1 MEENLN
7 IEISETNRGKKQII
21 LNKKYK
27 YNFSKKKKDNTDV
40 YRCTEYKTLN
50 KCKSFINLNDK
61 NEVLDYEC
69 SHNHPE
75 KEIEVSI
82 SLVKHKI
89 KDKIRKSS
97 ISSDLKTKRIFD
109 EISQEVGYECPEYKK
124 IKTQIRRYKNKR
136 LFPNI
141 KTLDKV
147 PKESEYYNTKR
158 GKILMI
164 FKNSDIIIFQS
175 KFQAKLFAKNK
186 HIFADGTFSIAPPGT
201 NQVFITRTFDTEVN
215 RFYTTSISILISK
228 EQNLYKILLEEIK
241 KNIIK
246 YNPNVDFSEKLFH
259 CDFEKGI
266 TNAVENVF
274 PNMNIKYCVWHYKR
288 LLRNKKKIC
297 YKEVKDNNILKSY
310 YKAISNLPFINPQYI
325 YDIFYKIK
333 FTCEGYG
340 STCTQFL
347 KFLDYFEKTFLKN
360 YNIKYWNYYNKIEH
374 TTNNAS

>member
-97 ISSDLKTKRIFD
+97 ISSDLT
-109 EISQEVGYECPEYKK
+109 
-124 IKTQIRRYKNKR
+124 RYKNKR

-274 PNMNIKYCVWHYKR
+274 PNMNI
-288 LLRNKKKIC
+288 
-297 YKEVKDNNILKSY
+297 
-310 YKAISNLPFINPQYI
+310 
-325 YDIFYKIK
+325 
-333 FTCEGYG
+333 
-340 STCTQFL
+340 
-347 KFLDYFEKTFLKN
+347 
-360 YNIKYWNYYNKIEH
+360 
-374 TTNNAS
+374 

>member
-158 GKILMI
+158 
-164 FKNSDIIIFQS
+164 
-175 KFQAKLFAKNK
+175 
-186 HIFADGTFSIAPPGT
+186 
-201 NQVFITRTFDTEVN
+201 
-215 RFYTTSISILISK
+215 
-228 EQNLYKILLEEIK
+228 
-241 KNIIK
+241 
-246 YNPNVDFSEKLFH
+246 
-259 CDFEKGI
+259 
-266 TNAVENVF
+266 
-274 PNMNIKYCVWHYKR
+274 
-288 LLRNKKKIC
+288 
-297 YKEVKDNNILKSY
+297 
-310 YKAISNLPFINPQYI
+310 
-325 YDIFYKIK
+325 
-333 FTCEGYG
+333 
-340 STCTQFL
+340 
-347 KFLDYFEKTFLKN
+347 
-360 YNIKYWNYYNKIEH
+360 
-374 TTNNAS
+374 